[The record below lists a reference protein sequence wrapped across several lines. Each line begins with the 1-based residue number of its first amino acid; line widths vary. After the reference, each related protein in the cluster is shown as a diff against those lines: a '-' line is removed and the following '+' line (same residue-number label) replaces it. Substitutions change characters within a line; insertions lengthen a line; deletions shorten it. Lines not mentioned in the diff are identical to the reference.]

1 MKNTSFK
8 QLTSNK
14 TPFQE
19 HYDFSF
25 FNISS
30 CRNSSHQEMK
40 LASRQSPAGD
50 CTVQLSILGTSR
62 AVNGWNCSFV
72 RTVHFV
78 KLIVY
83 FNRVKIM
90 KIIKPVQNAFTFVKM
105 KSIVCLVHVAAG
117 KNRKYTSYWC
127 KPEISMTDYSICK
140 ENMWYT
146 DTSSYK
152 QSQVI
157 YNDGSVQ
164 KFEECY
170 SSYFFLGSKHTK
182 SQ

>member
-1 MKNTSFK
+1 MIFLFSTFRPAE
-8 QLTSNK
+8 
-14 TPFQE
+14 TPPTKRW
-19 HYDFSF
+19 SWLLG
-25 FNISS
+25 SPLLGTAPCS
-30 CRNSSHQEMK
+30 CRFWAQAELLMV
-40 LASRQSPAGD
+40 G
-50 CTVQLSILGTSR
+50 TVH
-62 AVNGWNCSFV
+62 FV

-152 QSQVI
+152 QLIAISAVKQLLGQLPLLLLTEFFWCI
-157 YNDGSVQ
+157 YDVSN
-164 KFEECY
+164 EW
-170 SSYFFLGSKHTK
+170 
-182 SQ
+182 